1 VNDMKKNMIALA
13 VAAAVVAPSAMASA
27 TLYGQMNMWMTKSD
41 ANNADSLS
49 IQSYATKMGIK
60 GDNDLGDGLKAI
72 YQLEF
77 QVDNGTNTNN
87 TGTTGTIT
95 SRNQFAGLA
104 GGFGTVMLGNMDSPM
119 KSALGKV
126 MLMEDTAGDQS
137 FGIAKTV
144 SEDRVERSLTYVSPK
159 FEGVQV
165 ALQSGKMTGT
175 QGIGTNK
182 DEATSASVTYTGVQN
197 LYVTAAM
204 DKNMDNA
211 DEQRTALGAQYKM
224 DNMVF
229 GLVREQT
236 KPKVGEKSNV
246 TVVNGAYTMDKVTFA
261 LSYRTVGTDAAAAGL
276 GQDDGDKD
284 ITVAA
289 VYGFNKSTSA
299 WLGVKKMDYDNS
311 NTDDVQAV
319 QLGFRTK
326 F

>member
-1 VNDMKKNMIALA
+1 
-13 VAAAVVAPSAMASA
+13 
-27 TLYGQMNMWMTKSD
+27 
-41 ANNADSLS
+41 
-49 IQSYATKMGIK
+49 
-60 GDNDLGDGLKAI
+60 
-72 YQLEF
+72 
-77 QVDNGTNTNN
+77 
-87 TGTTGTIT
+87 
-95 SRNQFAGLA
+95 
-104 GGFGTVMLGNMDSPM
+104 MDSPM